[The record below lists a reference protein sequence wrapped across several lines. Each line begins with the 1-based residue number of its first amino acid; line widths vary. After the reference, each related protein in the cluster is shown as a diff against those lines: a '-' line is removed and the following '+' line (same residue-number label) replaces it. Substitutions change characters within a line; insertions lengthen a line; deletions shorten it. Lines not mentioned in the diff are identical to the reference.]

1 MTQGLREATGA
12 YQDGPQIDRVYLSRA
27 TGNRQRI
34 GFIDHVQHA
43 TGNRQRGAHQ
53 HGARI
58 GVLHHELRDV
68 SRGEHELG
76 PHRRVT
82 ILPHEQPSR
91 FLAAR
96 TAWLGLPHREARA
109 RPTGVLRC
117 YHATR
122 QPHAACR
129 YATRDAAAGA
139 DRGGW
144 PRFLPVAA
152 PHLVLAPLGPRR
164 PMHGRAGAAERARAR
179 AERFLRVARADAA
192 ATERNV
198 QRNERAGPRCQ
209 GGPSAAAAGGRTDAA
224 ASGCA
229 VPSKQPAEAEAGVG
243 RGRALHGM
251 AWHGGAWA
259 GRGAK
264 ESYCELGSRWYVI
277 GKDGT
282 RSERSNARADAGGGC
297 ARALCTLSVE
307 WSARRCVSTIC
318 LSCESNAGLVSSKAG
333 LRSTKGGA
341 GDKQG
346 WF

>member
-1 MTQGLREATGA
+1 MQ
-12 YQDGPQIDRVYLSRA
+12 QA
-27 TGNRQRI
+27 TGNRQC
-34 GFIDHVQHA
+34 
-43 TGNRQRGAHQ
+43 GAHQ

-96 TAWLGLPHREARA
+96 TAWLGLPHREARGEA
-109 RPTGVLRC
+109 YLLVFYGVIMLHASRTLRVG
-117 YHATR
+117 TPR
-122 QPHAACR
+122 ETQ
-129 YATRDAAAGA
+129 AAGA

-164 PMHGRAGAAERARAR
+164 PMHVRAGAAERARAR
-179 AERFLRVARADAA
+179 AERLLRVARADAA
-192 ATERNV
+192 AKERNV

-209 GGPSAAAAGGRTDAA
+209 GEPSAAAAAGRTDAA

-251 AWHGGAWA
+251 AWHGTAGH
-259 GRGAK
+259 GRGVGRRSHTA
-264 ESYCELGSRWYVI
+264 SWAP
-277 GKDGT
+277 DGT
-282 RSERSNARADAGGGC
+282 
-297 ARALCTLSVE
+297 
-307 WSARRCVSTIC
+307 
-318 LSCESNAGLVSSKAG
+318 
-333 LRSTKGGA
+333 
-341 GDKQG
+341 
-346 WF
+346 